1 MSYTKKKIL
10 SEANKN
16 LESRYLRNKF
26 ILSEQEKNYIDM
38 ANKKLSDLGL
48 SFNLSEY
55 FKQTPVTDEEYLCTP
70 TTGEE
75 KKDTILNAVSSWLDN
90 NMDNKG
96 IIDIKLK
103 ELVKLIKTV
112 GSNKMIRE
120 LAEQ

>member
-10 SEANKN
+10 SEANKI
-16 LESRYLRNKF
+16 LESRYLRNKY

-70 TTGEE
+70 STGEE

-103 ELVKLIKTV
+103 ELVKLIK
-112 GSNKMIRE
+112 
-120 LAEQ
+120 